1 MVILE
6 QAGFDEEELLVVF
19 GLIYT
24 YIFTMALSP
33 IHDHACRLMHYMQH
47 LVSFAVLRP
56 WALATWLTVI
66 SACIASDM
74 ERR

>member
-1 MVILE
+1 MIML
-6 QAGFDEEELLVVF
+6 AG
-19 GLIYT
+19 
-24 YIFTMALSP
+24 
-33 IHDHACRLMHYMQH
+33 LMHYMQH

-66 SACIASDM
+66 SACVASDM